1 MKTATK
7 RIVALTGGAL
17 MIATTVAASPASAR
31 DGERRYRDRSE
42 VTECTVD
49 LNQNRRT
56 LEVDVRS
63 DGNAQDN
70 ALVVVDFDT
79 RRDRGDERQRVALS
93 GHGNAELDFSIP
105 RRAETVDVT
114 TYIGGRRD
122 GISCTNTLTIEGHFN
137 FGA

>member
-1 MKTATK
+1 MKSSTK
-7 RIVALTGGAL
+7 RTIALTGGVL
-17 MIATTVAASPASAR
+17 MVATTVAATPASAR
-31 DGERRYRDRSE
+31 DGERRWRDRSA

-63 DGNAQDN
+63 DGNAEDN
-70 ALVVVDFDT
+70 ARVVVNFDT
-79 RRDRGDERQRVALS
+79 RRGDERQRVALS
-93 GHGNAELDFSIP
+93 GHGNAELDFAIP
-105 RRAETVDVT
+105 RRAETVEVT

-122 GISCTNTLTIEGHFN
+122 GVSCTNTLTIEGRFN

>member
-1 MKTATK
+1 MHKATK
-7 RIVALTGGAL
+7 GAIALTGSAL
-17 MIATTVAASPASAR
+17 MVVTTVAATPASAR
-31 DGERRYRDRSE
+31 DGERRWRDRSA

-63 DGNAQDN
+63 DGNAEDN
-70 ALVVVDFDT
+70 ARVVVEFDT
-79 RRDRGDERQRVALS
+79 RRGDERQRVALS

-105 RRAETVDVT
+105 RRAETVNVT

-122 GISCTNTLTIEGHFN
+122 GISCTNTLTIEGRFN

>member
-1 MKTATK
+1 MHKATK
-7 RIVALTGGAL
+7 GAIALTGSAL
-17 MIATTVAASPASAR
+17 MIVTAVAPASAR

-70 ALVVVDFDT
+70 ALVVVDFVDT

-93 GHGNAELDFSIP
+93 GHGNAELDFRIP
-105 RRAETVDVT
+105 RRAETVEVT

-122 GISCTNTLTIEGHFN
+122 GISCTNTLTVEGRFN

>member
-1 MKTATK
+1 MKASTK
-7 RIVALTGGAL
+7 RTIALTGGVL
-17 MIATTVAASPASAR
+17 MIATTVAATPASAR
-31 DGERRYRDRSE
+31 DGERRYRDRSQ

-63 DGNAQDN
+63 DGNAEDN
-70 ALVVVDFDT
+70 ARVVVEFDT
-79 RRDRGDERQRVALS
+79 RRGDERERVALS

-105 RRAETVDVT
+105 RRATTVDVT

-122 GISCTNTLTIEGHFN
+122 GVSCTNTLTIEGRFN
-137 FGA
+137 S